1 MHISVLNTLKN
12 TYQKKILRGL
22 GPMFFLLFLL
32 QPIFYQSGRP
42 SPIRRAPLLHLCSS
56 GPECIPCPLPHM
68 VGSQW
73 LDAWLLMIE
82 PSLVNRCYHLCKP
95 LPVPF
100 AHRPL
105 GRCKRRNYL
114 ITKKKTQHEIQ
125 DWMIIE
131 CSILDLKMRKRK
143 HYFLDLYRQ
152 ATAVSSSDGLF
163 LNLTQDI
170 KLALC
175 TDEWRYL
182 LLKNPCPSDRCWECL
197 LIKKQK

>member
-1 MHISVLNTLKN
+1 MFVRGCGRIAYVLLHLYVYAYSMSVLNTLKS
-12 TYQKKILRGL
+12 TYQKKILRRL
-22 GPMFFLLFLL
+22 GPVFFLLFLL

-56 GPECIPCPLPHM
+56 GQECIPCPLPHM

-114 ITKKKTQHEIQ
+114 ITKRDAAWNPRLNDNWMQYFGPQDEKKKT
-125 DWMIIE
+125 
-131 CSILDLKMRKRK
+131 L
-143 HYFLDLYRQ
+143 FPGF
-152 ATAVSSSDGLF
+152 VSAGHSGFQLWWPFPES
-163 LNLTQDI
+163 N
-170 KLALC
+170 A
-175 TDEWRYL
+175 RH
-182 LLKNPCPSDRCWECL
+182 
-197 LIKKQK
+197 